1 MLKIVVVE
9 DEVIVAKDIQKT
21 LIKLGFE
28 VPAIAATATQAF
40 ERIKEI
46 RPDLVLCDIK
56 LKGDIDGI
64 EVASRVNELYKIP
77 VIYLTSYSDRQTLDR
92 AKVTQPYGYIIKP
105 FNDADLLSAVEM
117 AIYKFNKDKAIQQSE
132 ERLSNTLNWIDETIV
147 ITDDFNIITYVN
159 PRFETFFNVDP
170 VTSVGKKITDLIEF
184 DATISL
190 EELLESKLRQ
200 THKHVNC
207 KLITTNETYRLNISV
222 IPISNE
228 QNEMLGRSFVF
239 NSDEERNWS
248 NQRSTMDNNL
258 LNDSFYIKRSSQ
270 LVKVKTD
277 NILWIQAMDNYV
289 IIQSTTDQFIIHSTM
304 KEIEAKLPQALFV
317 RVHRSY
323 IVNLSQIQLIEEN
336 DDDVLVQEPAKVI
349 LFNDEVHS
357 FEEVIGQIIK
367 ATGCDIHKA
376 EALTWEVHFNGKAV
390 VYSGEMIRCL
400 QVSHVLEEIQL
411 MTQIEV

>member
-336 DDDVLVQEPAKVI
+336 DVM
-349 LFNDEVHS
+349 VHEKSIPIGKSYKDS
-357 FEEVIGQIIK
+357 FRQR
-367 ATGCDIHKA
+367 
-376 EALTWEVHFNGKAV
+376 LSF
-390 VYSGEMIRCL
+390 L
-400 QVSHVLEEIQL
+400 
-411 MTQIEV
+411 